1 MATKWIAVTGL
12 DGSGKT
18 TLVDNLQKFFEEKG
32 LRVKRSRSPHDV
44 YLTKELLNVS
54 HDAYTDRMIFVL
66 DNRILGTR
74 IEEWEK
80 SGEYDIILTQR
91 CFFDSF
97 VHGAVQGFS
106 YEEIERLN
114 RTVDLPRVDYMIH
127 LCADAEVAYARIQAD
142 PDADKFE
149 YPAYIRVQERETR
162 RAFVELE
169 KKNSGLVA
177 FHACKNSFIDT
188 TDLTTAE
195 TFELAKKRLAGMN
208 F

>member
-1 MATKWIAVTGL
+1 MTKWIAVTGL

-18 TLVDNLQKFFEEKG
+18 TLVDNLQKFFEEQG
-32 LRVKRSRSPHDV
+32 LRVKRSRSPHDM

-97 VHGAVQGFS
+97 VHGAVQGFT
-106 YEEIERLN
+106 YAEIERLN
-114 RTVDLPRVDYMIH
+114 RVVDLPKVDYMIH
-127 LCADAEVAYARIQAD
+127 LCADAGVAYARIQDD

-149 YPAYIRVQERETR
+149 YPAYIRVQENETR
-162 RAFVELE
+162 RGYIELE
-169 KKNSGLVA
+169 KKNLDLIA
-177 FHACKNSFIDT
+177 FHTCKNFFIDT
-188 TDLTTAE
+188 TDLTTEE
-195 TFELAKKRLAGMN
+195 TFELVKKRMASVN